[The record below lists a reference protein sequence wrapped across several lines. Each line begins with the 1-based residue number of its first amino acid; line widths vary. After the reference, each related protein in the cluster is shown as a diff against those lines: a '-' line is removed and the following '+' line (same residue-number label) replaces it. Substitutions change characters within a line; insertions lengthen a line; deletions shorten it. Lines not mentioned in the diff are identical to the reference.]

1 MTNKELSTRR
11 AKAVVNY
18 LASKG
23 ISRNRMMASGYGE
36 SMLVNKCTDGVICTE
51 NEHQRNRRTEF
62 KVLAIK

>member
-1 MTNKELSTRR
+1 
-11 AKAVVNY
+11 
-18 LASKG
+18 
-23 ISRNRMMASGYGE
+23 MMATGYGE